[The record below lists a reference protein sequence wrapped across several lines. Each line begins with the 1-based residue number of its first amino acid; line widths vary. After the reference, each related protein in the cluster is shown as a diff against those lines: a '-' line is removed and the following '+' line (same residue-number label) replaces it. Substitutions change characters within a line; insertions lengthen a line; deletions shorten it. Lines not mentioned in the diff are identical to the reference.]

1 MPIKPRFTIPDM
13 QVILSAIASGDGI
26 TITAD
31 YLVKELLT
39 EKKLQQIWK
48 GQLMTENTL
57 FLVYDKTKVTTD
69 QISIARMLSKPA

>member
-13 QVILSAIASGDGI
+13 QVILSAIAAGDGI

-39 EKKLQQIWK
+39 EKKLQLIWK